1 MIMKK
6 IEIQKMSEQEKAY
19 VREEI
24 KIMKSLTHPNI
35 INFIAFEVTSS
46 KVYIFME
53 YAENGSLNDAMK
65 VNPVFSEQ

>member
-6 IEIQKMSEQEKAY
+6 IEIQKMSEQEKVY

-35 INFIAFEVTSS
+35 INFIAFEVTFS

-65 VNPVFSEQ
+65 ANPVFSEQ